1 MPRVTCSP
9 CLSKMNSLNL
19 RPRDGRQLPRRI
31 VVFASPRSSSKLGW
45 RIVMKRLVPIP
56 CECAEHLKGAEETG
70 IGYQVVSV
78 QLKDERVF
86 EQVVISEGC
95 IIEVRGYKEIPFTPD
110 EVVSVCACRLF
121 AARGLA
127 QAFPAVLRRSC
138 NKISNRP
145 RCLFGS

>member
-1 MPRVTCSP
+1 MRNSSLYHTSMGTLSIRKIISINLSP
-9 CLSKMNSLNL
+9 GAGNTI
-19 RPRDGRQLPRRI
+19 PRRI
-31 VVFASPRSSSKLGW
+31 VVFASPRSSSKFGW

-110 EVVSVCACRLF
+110 EVVSVNLTHRHW
-121 AARGLA
+121 
-127 QAFPAVLRRSC
+127 
-138 NKISNRP
+138 N
-145 RCLFGS
+145 